1 MRKADA
7 LFALDPGVGQQ
18 AITILETNSKA
29 GLQDIHNQDLFNAA
43 MAGDTAAVEQII
55 ICFYSYLG
63 TITELKSKTADLPGL
78 FTGDAKAIERGLIEI
93 ERAASKADELAENL
107 VRVQKPDRY

>member
-1 MRKADA
+1 
-7 LFALDPGVGQQ
+7 
-18 AITILETNSKA
+18 
-29 GLQDIHNQDLFNAA
+29 
-43 MAGDTAAVEQII
+43 MAGDTAAVEQIEL
-55 ICFYSYLG
+55 FASTYLG

-107 VRVQKPDRY
+107 VSSEGQILGDVLGGRLSAIREEFTAI